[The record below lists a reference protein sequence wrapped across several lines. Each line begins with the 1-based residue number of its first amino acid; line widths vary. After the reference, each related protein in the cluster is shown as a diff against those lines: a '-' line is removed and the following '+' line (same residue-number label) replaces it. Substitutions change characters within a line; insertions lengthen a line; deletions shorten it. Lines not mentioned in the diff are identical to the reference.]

1 MSKKFPKK
9 SLWIVILIFIIAII
23 FIPKLLPTKTETKK
37 ELSPQK
43 KNLSV
48 DYLIVNFEKFDDFI
62 YSNGSILPDEEVD
75 LRSEISGKLDKI
87 YFSEGSFVKKGSLL
101 FKINDD
107 EYQAQM
113 NKLKTKLSL
122 AELKEKRQKAL
133 LDKQGISQ
141 EEYDI
146 SLNELMLIKSD
157 INELET
163 KIKKTLILAPFDG
176 IIGLRWVSEGAYVSP
191 STKLALIQK
200 IKPLKI
206 EFSLP
211 QEYAFSLN
219 LNSPIDII
227 IPNSQEE
234 LNAKIYAFESRINNN
249 TRTLLVRALLNTNS
263 GLMPGSY
270 VKVRY
275 KLNKDK
281 NVFLIPSDIVVPE
294 ANGETVFKFKNGKAI
309 QTVIKTG
316 NKTDSLVEVI
326 EGINQGDTIISSAII
341 QLRDGSPVKLKG
353 K

>member
-1 MSKKFPKK
+1 MNKNFPKK
-9 SLWIVILIFIIAII
+9 SIWIIILILILAII
-23 FIPKLLPTKTETKK
+23 FIPKIFPTKTEIKK
-37 ELSPQK
+37 ELNPQK
-43 KNLSV
+43 KILSV
-48 DYLIVNFEKFDDFI
+48 DYLIINSEKFDDYI

-75 LRSEISGKLDKI
+75 LRSEISGKIENI
-87 YFSEGSFVKKGSLL
+87 YFKEGSFVKKGSLL

-113 NKLKTKLSL
+113 NKLKTRMHL

-133 LDKQGISQ
+133 LEKQGISQ

-146 SLNELMLIKSD
+146 TLNELMLIKAD
-157 INELET
+157 IGELET
-163 KIKKTLILAPFDG
+163 KIKKTQILAPFDG

-200 IKPLKI
+200 INPLKT

-211 QEYAFSLN
+211 QEYTYSININSL
-219 LNSPIDII
+219 IDII
-227 IPNSQEE
+227 IPGTQKE
-234 LNAKIYAFESRINNN
+234 LTAKIYAYESRINNN
-249 TRTLLVRALLNTNS
+249 TRTLLVRAILNNSS

-281 NVFLIPSDIVVPE
+281 NVFLIPSEIIVPD

-316 NKTDSLVEVI
+316 NKTDSLVEVL
-326 EGINQGDTIISSAII
+326 EGINQGDTLISSAII
-341 QLRDGSPVKLKG
+341 QLRNGIPVKLK
-353 K
+353 

>member
-1 MSKKFPKK
+1 MSKSFPKK
-9 SLWIVILIFIIAII
+9 SLWIVILILIIAII
-23 FIPKLLPTKTETKK
+23 FIPKLLPTMTETKK
-37 ELSPQK
+37 NFSPQK
-43 KNLSV
+43 KILTV
-48 DYLIVNFEKFDDFI
+48 DYLIINSEKFDDYI

-87 YFSEGSFVKKGSLL
+87 YFKEGSFVQKGSLL

-113 NKLKTKLSL
+113 NKLKTKLHL
-122 AELKEKRQKAL
+122 AELKEQRQKAL

-146 SLNELMLIKSD
+146 SLNELMLIKAD
-157 INELET
+157 ISELET
-163 KIKKTLILAPFDG
+163 KIKKTLIIAPFDG
-176 IIGLRWVSEGAYVSP
+176 VIGLRWVSEGAYISP

-219 LNSPIDII
+219 LNKLVDIV
-227 IPNSQEE
+227 IPNSEQEIK
-234 LNAKIYAFESRINNN
+234 AKIYAFETKINNN
-249 TRTLLVRALLNTNS
+249 TRTLLVRAVLNNS
-263 GLMPGSY
+263 GGLIPGSY

-281 NVFLIPSDIVVPE
+281 NAFLIPSDIIVPE
-294 ANGETVFKFKNGKAI
+294 ASGETVFRYKNGRAV

-316 NKTDSLVEVI
+316 NKTDSFVEVL
-326 EGINQGDTIISSAII
+326 EGINEGDTLISSAII
-341 QLRDGSPVKLKG
+341 QLRNGSLVKLKG
-353 K
+353 N